1 MIKKKTITKKNVP
14 FKSDEDKIVWQES
27 CDLVKLVYKVTTQ
40 LPKSESFALKAQ
52 IQHSAVSIVSNLADA
67 STKKKKEEYFTSIHT
82 AYDLA
87 LKLQTQLSLCVDLYK
102 IDTSESST
110 LLAKINKMLRAI
122 INKLEP
128 KKK

>member
-1 MIKKKTITKKNVP
+1 MIKKKTVTKKSITL
-14 FKSDEDKIVWQES
+14 KSDEDKIVWQES
-27 CDLVKLVYKVTTQ
+27 CELVKLVYKVTAQ
-40 LPKSESFALKAQ
+40 LPKSESFALNAQ
-52 IQHSAVSIVSNLADA
+52 IHRSSVAIVSNLADA

-110 LLAKINKMLRAI
+110 LLTKINKMLRAI